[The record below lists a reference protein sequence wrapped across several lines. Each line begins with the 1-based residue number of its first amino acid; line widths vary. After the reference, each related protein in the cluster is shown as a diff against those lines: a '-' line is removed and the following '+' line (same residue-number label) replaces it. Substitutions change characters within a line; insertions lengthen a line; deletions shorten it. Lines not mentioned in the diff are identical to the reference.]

1 MKATTAVT
9 KKTSPPNITKVSIAE
24 GQERYSLLVQSIKE
38 YAMFILD
45 AKGRVTDWNI
55 GAEHLLGY
63 TEEAILGKNFSIFFT
78 LEDRKLGKPKI
89 ELQTALEA
97 GHAEDD
103 NWLVKK
109 DKSRFWASGLSVP
122 LWDKVGNLL
131 GFAKIVRDLTDQ
143 KHIEQQRDDF
153 ISMASHELKTPLNS
167 LKGYVQL
174 LEMHLEKTVD
184 EMDSKTVYYLGK
196 LTEQIAKQEML
207 LKEFLDVA
215 KMQAS
220 GMSGEG
226 KVIEIDKL
234 VRKIVLD
241 LQPTTP
247 THELV
252 IKGYVGRKIV
262 GNEQHTGQVILN
274 LLTNAIKYSP
284 DAKKVIIHLSMKQN
298 EVRLSV
304 QDFGIGIPKEQ
315 QSRVFDR
322 FYRGGNI
329 DEKSMT
335 GYGLG
340 LYIASQI
347 VEQHNGKM
355 GVKSIEGKGS
365 TFYFSL
371 PCVDETAVH
380 ELAT

>member
-1 MKATTAVT
+1 LT
-9 KKTSPPNITKVSIAE
+9 KKTSLPNTTKVSIAE
-24 GQERYSLLVQSIKE
+24 GQERYILLVQSIKE

-45 AKGRVTDWNI
+45 AKGHVTDWNI

-63 TEEAILGKNFSIFFT
+63 TEDAILGKSFSVFFT

-89 ELQTALEA
+89 ELQTALET
-97 GHAEDD
+97 GRAEDD

-122 LWDKVGNLL
+122 LRDKVGNLL

-153 ISMASHELKTPLNS
+153 ISMASHELKNPLNS

-174 LEMHLEKTVD
+174 LEMHLEKTMN
-184 EMDSKTVYYLGK
+184 EMDGKIIYYLAK

-234 VRKIVLD
+234 VSKIVLD

-252 IKGYVGRKIV
+252 VKGCTDKKIV

-274 LLTNAIKYSP
+274 LLINAIKYSP
-284 DAKKVIIHLSMKQN
+284 DARKVIIHLTAKQN

-322 FYRGGNI
+322 FYRGSNI
-329 DEKSMT
+329 DEKSMS

-347 VEQHNGKM
+347 IEQHNGKI
-355 GVKSIEGKGS
+355 GVKSTEGKGS

-371 PCVDETAVH
+371 PCVDATAVH
-380 ELAT
+380 ELST